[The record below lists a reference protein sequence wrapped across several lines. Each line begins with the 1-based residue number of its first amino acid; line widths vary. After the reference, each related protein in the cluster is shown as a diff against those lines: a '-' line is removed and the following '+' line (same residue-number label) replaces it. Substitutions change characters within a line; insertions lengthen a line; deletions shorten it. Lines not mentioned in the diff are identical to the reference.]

1 MRYIDDINNMPENMD
16 ILNKIDD
23 IKDALFYRELNAKLI
38 REIREL
44 KADIRHDQKVCED
57 YDDALIKEINKLK
70 AENKQLT
77 QTIKYSNGNDGL
89 YDEVVESNEHLE
101 GVINDLKEENE
112 RLKKGFG
119 HGVLV
124 ELEQVDSLK
133 EEIESLQDQLKDAVN
148 DYESLLNSNS
158 IK

>member
-1 MRYIDDINNMPENMD
+1 MENELYILFLENR
-16 ILNKIDD
+16 LK
-23 IKDALFYRELNAKLI
+23 EVKLLHTN
-38 REIREL
+38 EVDEVDKL
-44 KADIRHDQKVCED
+44 KAENERLKKGFGHGVLVELEQVDSLKDEV
-57 YDDALIKEINKLK
+57 KELK

-133 EEIESLQDQLKDAVN
+133 EEIKSLQNQLKDDVN
-148 DYESLLNSNS
+148 N
-158 IK
+158 